1 VGQEEFETLLN
12 FFKALGNES
21 RLKIIGILANREC
34 TVRELAT
41 LLDLKEPTVSQ
52 HLNMLKDAGLVAM
65 HPEGNHHFYSLN
77 VSALT
82 SMNRDVFSRG
92 NLAALVPN
100 VDETGDA
107 FQRKVFKTFFDGERI
122 TQIPTGEKRL
132 MVILKWLANKFEYGV
147 RYTEKEVNAIITQH
161 HEDYA
166 LLRRELVDCHFM
178 QREKGIYWRVPKP
191 ESAEAAGVSA
201 KMQ

>member
-1 VGQEEFETLLN
+1 MGQEEFETLLN

-21 RLKIIGILANREC
+21 RLKIIGMLANREC

-52 HLNMLKDAGLVAM
+52 HLNMLKDVGLVAM
-65 HPEGNHHFYSLN
+65 HPEGNHHFYALN
-77 VSALT
+77 VNALNA
-82 SMNRDVFSRG
+82 MNKDVFNRG
-92 NLAALVPN
+92 NLAALIPN
-100 VDETGDA
+100 VEDTDDA
-107 FQRKVFKTFFDGERI
+107 FERKVFKTFFDGERI

-147 RYTEKEVNAIITQH
+147 RYTEKEVNAIITRH
-161 HEDYA
+161 HPDYA

-178 QREKGIYWRVPKP
+178 QREKGIYWRVPK
-191 ESAEAAGVSA
+191 AATENAAQNG
-201 KMQ
+201 